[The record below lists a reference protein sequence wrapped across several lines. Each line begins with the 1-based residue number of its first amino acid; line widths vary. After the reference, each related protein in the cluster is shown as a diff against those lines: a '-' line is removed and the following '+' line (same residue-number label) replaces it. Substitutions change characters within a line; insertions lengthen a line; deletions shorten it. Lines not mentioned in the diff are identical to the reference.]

1 MDPIEAFWTRHTVR
15 DEPFTSPKESLDYLE
30 WRSGEYPL
38 FHSLMGLWGD
48 HASDTVLDF
57 GCGPANDL
65 VGFLVHGR
73 AKRAIGVDVSA
84 TSLALAGRRL
94 ALHGI
99 DPSRYSLIKASSD
112 PRLSVPSESVDYIYS
127 QGVLHH
133 TANPQAILSEFY
145 RVLRH
150 GGSASVMVYNRDSL
164 YLHLYVAY
172 QLQIKDG
179 AFSDRTV
186 DEAFRSSTD
195 GQDCPVSIA
204 FRPDEFIGMCR
215 AAGFTSE
222 YRGGYFS
229 SLELDLWRKDGTDAM
244 DDERLAVE
252 HRVFLQSLKPGV
264 FPMLNSLPVGIGGVF
279 RLCK

>member
-112 PRLSVPSESVDYIYS
+112 PRQSVPSESVDYIYS
-127 QGVLHH
+127 Q
-133 TANPQAILSEFY
+133 
-145 RVLRH
+145 

-279 RLCK
+279 RQSK